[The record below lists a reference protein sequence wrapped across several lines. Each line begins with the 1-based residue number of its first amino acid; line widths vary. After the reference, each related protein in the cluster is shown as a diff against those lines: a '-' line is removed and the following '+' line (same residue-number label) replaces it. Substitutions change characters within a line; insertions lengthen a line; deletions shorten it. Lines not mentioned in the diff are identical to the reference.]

1 MTMLYRGC
9 NKPHPAPH
17 GAVIESRSGLE
28 LREYGKDA
36 VLPIYKRTVRVQP
49 SYRICMRGHVIVS
62 GLSDEQTK
70 KLYARMVDK
79 LENKG
84 AHDG

>member
-1 MTMLYRGC
+1 MTMMYRGC
-9 NKPHPAPH
+9 DKPHPAPR
-17 GAVIESRSGLE
+17 GAVIESRGGLE

-49 SYRICMRGHVIVS
+49 SYRITMRGHVIVS
-62 GLSDEQTK
+62 GLSDAATK

-79 LENKG
+79 MENKE
-84 AHDG
+84 AA